1 MGNSFKLATK
11 SHGDKVEAETMSFGT
26 YVKGIDG
33 LMAGLQVA
41 GCMM

>member
-1 MGNSFKLATK
+1 MGNSLSLPK

-33 LMAGLQVA
+33 LIPGLQVA